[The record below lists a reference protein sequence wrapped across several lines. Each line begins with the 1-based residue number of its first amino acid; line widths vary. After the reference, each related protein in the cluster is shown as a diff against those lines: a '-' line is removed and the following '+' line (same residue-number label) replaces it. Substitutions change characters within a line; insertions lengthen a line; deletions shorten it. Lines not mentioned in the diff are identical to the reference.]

1 MQPEAIINPAGWMQ
15 RAAGFWREAGRRL
28 VPRKAS
34 RAAAGRRAG
43 DVVLVGAG
51 PGNPELLTL
60 AAVRALAEA
69 DVVLHDALVTPEILA
84 YARPGA
90 ALVAVGKRGGCPSA
104 RQDDINALLAA
115 EAMKGHRVVRLK
127 GGDPFIFGRGG
138 EEMAYLRA
146 CGIAVRIVPGVTAAF
161 AAAAELG
168 VPLTHRGTARRLM
181 LATATCSSEE
191 ESDRLDWQAAACPD
205 VTLALYMGRAR
216 LEATAKR
223 LIAAGRDPYTPC
235 LAVENVGRPERRQIS
250 APLVSLARHVAVWG
264 DDGPLVV
271 LIGEVTAMADA
282 ELSVA
287 LAVAQG

>member
-1 MQPEAIINPAGWMQ
+1 M
-15 RAAGFWREAGRRL
+15 
-28 VPRKAS
+28 
-34 RAAAGRRAG
+34 
-43 DVVLVGAG
+43 VLVGAG
-51 PGNPELLTL
+51 PGNPDLLTL
-60 AAVRALAEA
+60 AAVRALAGA

-90 ALVAVGKRGGCPSA
+90 ELIGVGKRGGCPSA

-115 EAMKGHRVVRLK
+115 KAMAGHRVVRLK

-146 CGIAVRIVPGVTAAF
+146 LGIGVSIVPGVTAAF

-191 ESDRLDWQAAACPD
+191 ESDRLDWQAAACPE

-271 LIGEVTAMADA
+271 LIGEVTAFA
-282 ELSVA
+282 EAEATASA
-287 LAVAQG
+287 AAVL